1 MARIIYSQQALN
13 DLERLVDFLFDYDP
27 NIALTTLDLIQEA
40 ISLLA
45 HHPLVGRPIK
55 EELRELVISRGN
67 TGYIGLYSFEEFEDA
82 VLILG
87 IRHQREAGY
96 EN

>member
-40 ISLLA
+40 ISLLE
-45 HHPLVGRPIK
+45 HHPL
-55 EELRELVISRGN
+55 
-67 TGYIGLYSFEEFEDA
+67 IGL
-82 VLILG
+82 
-87 IRHQREAGY
+87 
-96 EN
+96 